1 VGKLFGTDGVRGVAN
16 SELTPELALRL
27 GRAAATVLR
36 RSERGRILIARD
48 TRASGT
54 LLEAA
59 LSAGIQSAG
68 VDVVYCGVLPT
79 PAVAFLVTDVSADAG
94 AMISA
99 SHNPAE
105 DNGIKFF
112 GADGYK
118 LSDAT
123 EAEIEAGVDAQAQA
137 VTGAGVGRAEALVD
151 ADSRYVAHA
160 LGALEGRSLGGL
172 RVVLDCANGAAFRAS
187 PAALRKAGA
196 EVIVVG
202 GEPDGM
208 NINVDCG
215 STHPEMLAG
224 AVVEHRAHAGLAHD
238 GDADRLIAV
247 DEAGKVVDGDA
258 IIAALAVELQEQKG
272 LTGDLVV
279 GTVMCNLGFRK
290 AMDGR
295 GIKLIETPVGD
306 RYVIEAMRE
315 HGAVIGGEQSGHVI
329 FADHSTTGDGLITGL
344 RLLAR
349 MASSGKPLSEL
360 ASIVE
365 KFPQVLVNVAV
376 ERPGRVG
383 DCLPVWEVVAKE
395 EAGLDGD
402 GRILV
407 RASGTEPVV
416 RVMVEAS
423 DESSAGSAAGRIAA
437 VIEKEMS

>member
-1 VGKLFGTDGVRGVAN
+1 
-16 SELTPELALRL
+16 
-27 GRAAATVLR
+27 
-36 RSERGRILIARD
+36 LIARD

-68 VDVVYCGVLPT
+68 VDVIYCGVLPT

-99 SHNPAE
+99 SHNPAG

-123 EAEIEAGVDAQAQA
+123 EAKIEAGLDAEAGA
-137 VTGAGVGRAEALVD
+137 VTGADVGRAESLSD
-151 ADSRYVAHA
+151 AESRYIAHA
-160 LGALEGRSLGGL
+160 LGGLEGRSLEGL
-172 RVVLDCANGAAFRAS
+172 RVVLDCANGSAFSTS

-196 EVIVVG
+196 EVIIVA
-202 GEPDGM
+202 GEPDGT

-215 STHPEMLAG
+215 STHPEVLAK
-224 AVVEHRAHAGLAHD
+224 AVVEHRAHVGLAHD

-247 DEAGKVVDGDA
+247 DEAGGVVDGDS
-258 IIAALAVELQEQKG
+258 IIAALALELKEQGK
-272 LTGDLVV
+272 LAGDLVV

-295 GIKLIETPVGD
+295 GIKLVETPVGD

-315 HGAVIGGEQSGHVI
+315 HGAAIGGEQSGHVI

-349 MASSGKPLSEL
+349 MASTGKPLSEL
-360 ASIVE
+360 ATIVE
-365 KFPQVLVNVAV
+365 KFPQVLLNVRV

-383 DCLPVWEVVAKE
+383 DCLEVWEAVAKE
-395 EAGLDGD
+395 EASLDGD

-423 DESSAGSAAGRIAA
+423 DELTAGSAAGRIAE
-437 VIEKEMS
+437 VIEREMA